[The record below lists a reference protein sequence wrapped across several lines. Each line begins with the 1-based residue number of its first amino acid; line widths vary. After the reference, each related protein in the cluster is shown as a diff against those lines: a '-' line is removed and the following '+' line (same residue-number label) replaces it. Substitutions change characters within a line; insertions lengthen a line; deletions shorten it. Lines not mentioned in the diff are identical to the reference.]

1 MVINVKLTNLLAYSS
16 LVVRR
21 VSHLGKHHGDFPY
34 QLLLSKP
41 TPLFHHKKQI
51 QTVVPSTSTKN
62 VTVPVENTPT
72 ADSLVRLDLEG
83 LYEDIREGLSE
94 TQPELKLIAQYY
106 FNGEGKAIRPVI
118 TMCMARAINFH
129 LDQNTPYVLQKQKKI
144 AQIAEM
150 IHTASLVH
158 DDVIDVADSRRSRP
172 SVNIVWGQRKSI
184 IAGDFILAMASKM
197 LARLQNKQVIILL
210 SQVLADL
217 VQGEFMQ
224 LGARE
229 NKDERFA
236 HYSEKTFKKTAS
248 LIAYSCQAVSVLSG
262 ADSTLQAVAFQ
273 YGRQIGMAF
282 QLVDDL
288 LDFIATSAQLGK
300 PVAADLRLGLATAP
314 VLFAAQKFSELNP
327 LILRRFQEPGDA
339 ETAFRLVLRSDG
351 LQRTKD
357 LAHQYCNDA
366 VTQIAQLTPSP
377 YQQALVTLAH
387 QLLHRMK

>member
-1 MVINVKLTNLLAYSS
+1 MVVSARITNFLAYSS
-16 LVVRR
+16 LTVSR
-21 VSHLGKHHGDFPY
+21 VSHLGNGSLRY
-34 QLLLSKP
+34 QWLLCRNTSLLQLRSK
-41 TPLFHHKKQI
+41 I
-51 QTVVPSTSTKN
+51 QTVVPSITSN
-62 VTVPVENTPT
+62 VSVPKENIPT
-72 ADSLVRLDLEG
+72 ADALVRPDLEG
-83 LYEDIREGLSE
+83 LYEDIREGLTN
-94 TQPELKLIAQYY
+94 TQPELRQIAQYY

-118 TMCMARAINFH
+118 TMCMARAINYH
-129 LDQNTPYVLQKQKKI
+129 LDQNAPGVIQKQKKI

-172 SVNIVWGQRKSI
+172 SVNILWGQKKSI
-184 IAGDFILAMASKM
+184 IAGDFILAMASGM
-197 LARLQNKQVIILL
+197 LARLQNQQVIILL

-262 ADSTLQAVAFQ
+262 ADSTLQSIAFQ
-273 YGRQIGMAF
+273 YGRQLGMAF
-282 QLVDDL
+282 PLVDDL
-288 LDFIATSAQLGK
+288 LDFIATSAQVGK

-327 LILRRFQEPGDA
+327 LIMRRFQEPGDA

-351 LQRTKD
+351 LQRTKE
-357 LAHQYCNDA
+357 LARQYCNDA
-366 VTQIAQLTPSP
+366 VTQVAQLTPSP